1 MELVLGCNRFVL
13 SFVVVVSGEFSLI
26 FEGLIIVQMGNGSV
40 FVILTDFVVLWL
52 NGMMILKFFKR
63 RPCNIPFPLIEDLDT
78 AEKILS
84 PLITFSEDNKE
95 VRTKLKPII
104 RANPALHRINH

>member
-1 MELVLGCNRFVL
+1 MELVLGSNRFVL

-26 FEGLIIVQMGNGSV
+26 FECFIIGQMGNCP
-40 FVILTDFVVLWL
+40 LFVVLWL
-52 NGMMILKFFKR
+52 NGMVILKFFKR
-63 RPCNIPFPLIEDLDT
+63 SPSNIPFPLIEDLDT

-84 PLITFSEDNKE
+84 PLITFSEDTKE

-104 RANPALHRINH
+104 RANPALHRIDD